1 MSPRSQIQDPR
12 KSHTRTHPADLPGSG
27 GIYIGRSRIRDPW
40 DLASVTWPSGSKLP
54 PDNYFLSFLY
64 DDNDESNSIVRHIYT
79 GTGTIVGQVKSSRGA
94 THSRSEHPDPNFF
107 LPPPLRGVWH
117 SLYNTLNLTIE
128 TTYSACD
135 ISDIEFSAKSK
146 LSQ

>member
-1 MSPRSQIQDPR
+1 MMSETASSVIYRYRYDP
-12 KSHTRTHPADLPGSG
+12 T
-27 GIYIGRSRIRDPW
+27 
-40 DLASVTWPSGSKLP
+40 V
-54 PDNYFLSFLY
+54 
-64 DDNDESNSIVRHIYT
+64 
-79 GTGTIVGQVKSSRGA
+79 VGQVKSSRGA